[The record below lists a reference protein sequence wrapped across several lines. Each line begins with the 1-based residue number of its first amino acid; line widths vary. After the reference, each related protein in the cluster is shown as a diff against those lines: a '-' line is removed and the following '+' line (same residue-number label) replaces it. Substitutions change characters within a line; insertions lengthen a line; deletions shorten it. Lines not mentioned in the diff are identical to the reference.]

1 MKKLSTMAVI
11 FISTG
16 GMIGSGWLFSPYYGF
31 QTAGQGVIISWFIT
45 ALLTLLVAL
54 CFAEVA
60 SMLPIVSGAMR
71 FLRITHSRTLGF
83 LFVALG
89 WISYLVYLPLEAQ
102 SVVQYLGFWFPNL
115 VDSSSTGVFLSY
127 YGVMVAFLIM
137 LGLTYLNTYQLKNVA
152 KINSIVSIWKIFLPI
167 AIAVG
172 MLAVYGSFKN
182 YHANTLHITVNFEH
196 ILLAITGSG
205 LAFAFSGFQNGL
217 IVANSAKNPKLAI
230 PLSLIAPV
238 VVGLTMYISLSL
250 LFMFCIPGSV
260 KGFDG
265 GVAPLLGLL
274 SLFSLHIIYTI
285 LFIDTMVAPLGTG
298 NVYTAV
304 TGRVLQAFGLEF
316 FKKSV
321 LTRLNKNHVPIFCIW
336 INFFVGLIFLFQ
348 FPTWTVLV
356 NFLSSLVLFSCLSG
370 PVVLVIFRDKFPEIE
385 RKFRLPYYKLFGYLG
400 FISCS
405 YFIYW
410 SGTFNLLCLVI
421 LVTVTC
427 VFYWFVFMRSHF
439 IEVFKQT
446 WFVCAYIICLWG
458 ISYIHEL
465 KLVAFPYDNLVV
477 TIVSALFLKV
487 FIATQASIE
496 TIQGNIQG
504 VMSEV
509 NNLKSI

>member
-1 MKKLSTMAVI
+1 MKKLSTIAIV

-45 ALLTLLVAL
+45 AFLTLLVAL

-89 WISYLVYLPLEAQ
+89 WISYIVYLPLESQ

-115 VDSSSTGVFLSY
+115 VDSSAKGVSLSY
-127 YGVMVAFLIM
+127 YGVAIAFLIM
-137 LGLTYLNTYQLKNVA
+137 LSLTYLNTFQLKNVA
-152 KINSIVSIWKIFLPI
+152 KINSIVSIWKILLPI
-167 AIAVG
+167 FIAVG
-172 MLAVYGSFKN
+172 MLIAYGSFKN
-182 YHANTLHITVNFEH
+182 YHANTAHIQVNFEH
-196 ILLAITGSG
+196 VLLAVTGSG

-250 LFMFCIPGSV
+250 MFMFCVPGSV
-260 KGFDG
+260 KNFSG

-285 LFIDTMVAPLGTG
+285 LFIDAVIAPLGTS
-298 NVYTAV
+298 NVFTAV
-304 TGRVLQAFGLEF
+304 TGRILQAFGLEF
-316 FKKSV
+316 FKDSI
-321 LTRLNKNHVPIFCIW
+321 LTKLNKNNVPVFCIW

-348 FPTWTVLV
+348 FPTWTTLV
-356 NFLSSLVLFSCLSG
+356 DFLSSLVLFSCLSG
-370 PVVLVIFRDKFPEIE
+370 PVVLIIFRNRFPKMQ
-385 RKFRLPYYKLFGYLG
+385 RKFKLPFYQLFGYLG

-405 YFIYW
+405 YFVYW

-421 LVTVTC
+421 LVLLAC
-427 VFYWFVFMRSHF
+427 IFYWFVFMRYQFS
-439 IEVFKQT
+439 ELFKQT

-458 ISYIHEL
+458 VSFAHEL
-465 KLVAFPYDNLVV
+465 KLIAFPYDNLVV
-477 TIVSALFLKV
+477 AIIGIIFLKI
-487 FIATQASIE
+487 FTFTQASTDIIQENMKEVILEIE
-496 TIQGNIQG
+496 
-504 VMSEV
+504 
-509 NNLKSI
+509 NLKSS

>member
-1 MKKLSTMAVI
+1 MKKLSTMAVV

-115 VDSSSTGVFLSY
+115 VVTDSTSVYLSY
-127 YGVMVAFLIM
+127 YGVFVAFIIM
-137 LGLTYLNTYQLKNVA
+137 LSLTYLNTYQLKNVA

-172 MLAVYGSFKN
+172 MLAFYGSFKN
-182 YHANTLHITVNFEH
+182 YHANTVHISVNFEH
-196 ILLAITGSG
+196 ILLAVTGSG

-217 IVANSAKNPKLAI
+217 IVANSAKNPRLAI

-250 LFMFCIPGSV
+250 LFMFCVPESV
-260 KGFDG
+260 NGFNA

-285 LFIDTMVAPLGTG
+285 LFIDAIVAPLGTG

-321 LTRLNKNHVPIFCIW
+321 LTRLNKNHVPIYCIW
-336 INFFVGLIFLFQ
+336 INFFVGLVFLFQ
-348 FPTWTVLV
+348 FPTWTALV

-370 PVVLVIFRDKFPEIE
+370 PVVLIVFRDKFSHIE
-385 RKFRLPYYKLFGYLG
+385 RKFKLPYYQLFGYLG

-421 LVTVTC
+421 LVALIC
-427 VFYWFVFMRSHF
+427 LLYWFIFMRQCFAS
-439 IEVFKQT
+439 VFKQT
-446 WFVCAYIICLWG
+446 WFVCAYIISLWA

-465 KLVAFPYDNLVV
+465 DLVNFPYDNLLVA
-477 TIVSALFLKV
+477 IVSIIFLKI
-487 FIATQASIE
+487 FIISQADTKDIE
-496 TIQGNIQG
+496 ENIKD
-504 VMSEV
+504 VMLEV
-509 NNLKSI
+509 ENLKSI

>member
-31 QTAGQGVIISWFIT
+31 QTAGQGVIISWLIT
-45 ALLTLLVAL
+45 AFLTLLVAL

-83 LFVALG
+83 LFVMLG

-115 VDSSSTGVFLSY
+115 VDSSSKGVLLSY
-127 YGVMVAFLIM
+127 YGVIVAFLIM
-137 LGLTYLNTYQLKNVA
+137 LSLTYLNTYQLKNVA

-172 MLAVYGSFKN
+172 MLAVYGSFNN
-182 YHANTLHITVNFEH
+182 YHANTSQITVNFEH

-250 LFMFCIPGSV
+250 LFMFCVPESV
-260 KGFDG
+260 DGFDA

-285 LFIDTMVAPLGTG
+285 LFIDAMVAPLGTG

-321 LTRLNKNHVPIFCIW
+321 LTKLNRNHVPIYCIW

-348 FPTWTVLV
+348 FPTWTALV

-370 PVVLVIFRDKFPEIE
+370 PVVLIIFRDKFPHLE
-385 RKFRLPYYKLFGYLG
+385 RRFKLPFYKLFGYVG

-410 SGTFNLLCLVI
+410 SGTFNLFCLVI
-421 LVTVTC
+421 LVAIIC
-427 VFYWFVFMRSHF
+427 LLYWFVFMRSEF
-439 IEVFKQT
+439 GLVFKQT
-446 WFVCAYIICLWG
+446 WFVCAYMISLWA
-458 ISYIHEL
+458 ISYAHEIH
-465 KLVAFPYDNLVV
+465 LVAFPYDNLIVA
-477 TIVSALFLKV
+477 IVSAVFLKLFV
-487 FIATQASIE
+487 LTQAPINEIE
-496 TIQGNIQG
+496 ENIKDVLQ
-504 VMSEV
+504 EV
-509 NNLKSI
+509 KNLKSS

>member
-1 MKKLSTMAVI
+1 MKKLSTMAII

-45 ALLTLLVAL
+45 AFLTLLVAL

-83 LFVALG
+83 LFVVLG
-89 WISYLVYLPLEAQ
+89 WISYIVYLPLESQ

-115 VDSSSTGVFLSY
+115 VDSSAKGVFLSY
-127 YGVMVAFLIM
+127 YGVVIAFLIM
-137 LGLTYLNTYQLKNVA
+137 LSVTYINTFQLKNVA
-152 KINSIVSIWKIFLPI
+152 KINSIVSIWKILLPM

-172 MLAVYGSFKN
+172 MLSVYGSFKN
-182 YHANTLHITVNFEH
+182 YHANTAHIHVNFEH
-196 ILLAITGSG
+196 VLLAVTGSG

-230 PLSLIAPV
+230 PLSLIVPV

-250 LFMFCIPGSV
+250 MFMFCVPGLV
-260 KGFDG
+260 KNFSA

-285 LFIDTMVAPLGTG
+285 LFIDAVIAPLGTS
-298 NVYTAV
+298 NVFTAV
-304 TGRVLQAFGLEF
+304 TGRILQAFGLEF
-316 FKKSV
+316 FKDSI
-321 LTRLNKNHVPIFCIW
+321 LTKLNKNNVPVFCIW

-348 FPTWTVLV
+348 FPTWTTLV
-356 NFLSSLVLFSCLSG
+356 DFLSSLVLFSCLSG
-370 PVVLVIFRDKFPEIE
+370 PVVLIIFRDKFPKMQ
-385 RKFRLPYYKLFGYLG
+385 RRFKLPFYQLFGYLG

-405 YFIYW
+405 YFVYW

-421 LVTVTC
+421 LVLLAC
-427 VFYWFVFMRSHF
+427 IFYWFVFMRYQF
-439 IEVFKQT
+439 FELFKQT
-446 WFVCAYIICLWG
+446 WFVCGYIICLWG
-458 ISYIHEL
+458 VSFAHEL
-465 KLVAFPYDNLVV
+465 KLIAFPYDNLVV
-477 TIVSALFLKV
+477 AIIGIIFLKI
-487 FIATQASIE
+487 FTSTQASTNIIQENMKDVILEIE
-496 TIQGNIQG
+496 
-504 VMSEV
+504 
-509 NNLKSI
+509 NLKSS